1 MPRIQWLTLA
11 SAIVG
16 VTAANVTIFDK
27 LGVPLALGISA
38 AWGLGIWLLFVIMGR
53 MGGDKL
59 SAKSVYFPPIIQ
71 ATIMCVALAI
81 PIFRVLGMGAND
93 PIDAVLMESLRNLC
107 ATSAIFTFDPIRR
120 RATLFIGLLLVL
132 FSFTLESS
140 LAVTICTLAEL
151 AITAFWLSANDS
163 LPWES
168 GTQQVAARWKPDF
181 IVACCLLVFAG
192 FAVTFVMYSDKER
205 KVDRSLDALA
215 QQRERR
221 IKSNYSFQRE
231 EEETVIDH
239 ATNKKLGEDLAS
251 DGLGGDQ
258 AKKRSQREQFRE
270 FSTIRSNP
278 NENQDYE
285 KLFNLDSTQV
295 RHIPSAL
302 YDQFNG
308 KQWLANKKSR
318 LPGMTTQIADQEGLS
333 KLLNSEDL
341 DYSKIAQ
348 NLDITDEN
356 FLEQAR
362 TAMSKA
368 MANQGA
374 GTLTPDLNKISP
386 ADLQR
391 LMQSHPQWS
400 SDASLVVT
408 HYELHALAQ
417 QMKSDPQLLW
427 KFLATTQGNESRPS
441 SVLSA
446 LKKWRES
453 QEGPFLPDELAALV
467 QQWTH
472 ETNPGW
478 EEIMGVVNGLRSH
491 AQYDPAATVPADEE
505 DSVYYFLVESK
516 RGPDYLFAS
525 SAVVLLRS
533 LGYPTRLI
541 GGYYANEEKR
551 SWITGNVSIEEDDVH
566 YWAQVKLDNRVWVDI
581 EPTPGFDIPSPD
593 EAERETIFASAW
605 NFLAVYGVR
614 IAGVL
619 ICVLVLGRLL
629 VRPIRAL
636 SFYIVWRYWPWQT
649 PRQVVQKTQRLLQER
664 FHAAGL
670 SIPVGQSFAS
680 AVLRLDPQQ
689 DCLKLYHTLG
699 QQVIYHDQP
708 TSDPALRASLRN
720 ASREVVAWA
729 TPRRL
734 KNAAGV
740 LADSGQ
746 FLLPE

>member
-1 MPRIQWLTLA
+1 MANARSTSRIQWLTLA

-38 AWGLGIWLLFVIMGR
+38 GWGLGIWLLFTITSR
-53 MGGDKL
+53 FSGDRT
-59 SAKSVYFPPIIQ
+59 SSSRVYFPPIVQ
-71 ATIMCVALAI
+71 ATIMCLALAI
-81 PIFRVLGMGAND
+81 PVIRVIGLGANA
-93 PIDAVLMESLRNLC
+93 PIDALMMESLRNLC
-107 ATSAIFTFDPIRR
+107 AASAIFTFDPIRR

-140 LAVTICTLAEL
+140 LVVTTCTFAEL
-151 AITAFWLSANDS
+151 VITAFWLSANDS

-168 GTQQVAARWKPDF
+168 DAKQVAARWKPDF
-181 IVACCLLVFAG
+181 IAACFLLVFAG
-192 FAVTFVMYSDKER
+192 FAVTFLMYSDKER

-221 IKSNYSFQRE
+221 LRSDYSFQRE
-231 EEETVIDH
+231 EEETVMNH
-239 ATNKKLGEDLAS
+239 ATNKKHGEDLAS
-251 DGLGGDQ
+251 G
-258 AKKRSQREQFRE
+258 SQGEDETSHREHFRE
-270 FSTIRSNP
+270 FSTIRSLSS
-278 NENQDYE
+278 ENQDYE
-285 KLFNLDSTQV
+285 KLFNLNSTQV
-295 RHIPSAL
+295 RHIPSAI

-308 KQWLANKKSR
+308 KQWLSEKKSR
-318 LPGMTTQIADQEGLS
+318 LPAMTAQIANHEGLS
-333 KLLNSEDL
+333 KMLNSEDL

-362 TAMSKA
+362 TAMGKA

-374 GTLTPDLNKISP
+374 GTLTPDLSKISP
-386 ADLQR
+386 ADLRR
-391 LMQSHPQWS
+391 LMHSHPQWS
-400 SDASLVVT
+400 NDASLVVT

-427 KFLATTQGNESRPS
+427 KFLATTRGNESRQS
-441 SVLSA
+441 SVLST

-453 QEGPFLPDELAALV
+453 QAGSLLPDELAQLV
-467 QQWTH
+467 RQWT
-472 ETNPGW
+472 EGTDPGW
-478 EEIMGVVNGLRSH
+478 EEIMGIVNGLRSH
-491 AQYDPAATVPADEE
+491 AQYDPAVTVPATEE

-533 LGYPTRLI
+533 LGYPTRLV

-551 SWITGNVSIEEDDVH
+551 SWITGNVSIEENDVH
-566 YWAQVKLDNRVWVDI
+566 YWAQVKLDDRVWVDI
-581 EPTPGFDIPSPD
+581 EPTPGFEIPSAD
-593 EAERETIFASAW
+593 EAGRDTLLASVW
-605 NFLAVYGVR
+605 NFLADHGVR

-619 ICVLVLGRLL
+619 ICGLVLGRLFA
-629 VRPIRAL
+629 RPIQML
-636 SFYIVWRYWPWQT
+636 CSYMLWKYWPWQT
-649 PRQVVQKTQRLLQER
+649 PRQVVQKTQRLLQQR

-670 SIPVGQSFAS
+670 SIPAGQSFAN

-689 DCLKLYHTLG
+689 VCLKRYHTLG
-699 QQVIYHDQP
+699 QQVIYHDAP
-708 TSDPALRASLRN
+708 TANPALRQSLRK

-734 KNAAGV
+734 KHAANA
-740 LADSGQ
+740 LATA
-746 FLLPE
+746 E